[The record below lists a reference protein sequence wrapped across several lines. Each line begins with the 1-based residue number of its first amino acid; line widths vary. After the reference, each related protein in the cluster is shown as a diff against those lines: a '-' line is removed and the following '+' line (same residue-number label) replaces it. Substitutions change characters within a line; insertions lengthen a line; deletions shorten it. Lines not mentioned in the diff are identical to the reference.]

1 MLITIAFKKVVSCIF
16 PDLKVKAFPPC
27 GLAAPDSADELARV
41 SRRAVPSFL
50 FPSISDV

>member
-27 GLAAPDSADELARV
+27 GLAAPDSADELARGI
-41 SRRAVPSFL
+41 RAVPSFL